1 MEKGHNFLDTP
12 PPLDVLDFLEFGKK
26 WKFEDPHWTR
36 IWEKLEIAKILNFEN
51 IPQGKKHTQNCLKI
65 PLKLTYFLVY

>member
-26 WKFEDPHWTR
+26 GKFEDPHWTEFGKN
-36 IWEKLEIAKILNFEN
+36 WKLRKF
-51 IPQGKKHTQNCLKI
+51 
-65 PLKLTYFLVY
+65 